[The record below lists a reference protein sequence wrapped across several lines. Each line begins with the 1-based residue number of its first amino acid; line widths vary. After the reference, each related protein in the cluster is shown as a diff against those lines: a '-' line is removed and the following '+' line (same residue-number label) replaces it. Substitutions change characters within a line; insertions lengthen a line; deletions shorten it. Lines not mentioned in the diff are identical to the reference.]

1 LSTADIVTLF
11 DVPATDPDESDRWSR
26 ALGNFSA
33 LVDTRS
39 TGSGK
44 GAASTS
50 TASQEARLMTKEQL
64 TTLDSKELIVFPN
77 SPFYARHPI
86 HLRKTAAHNDARF
99 EKLITKVPPVA
110 RI

>member
-1 LSTADIVTLF
+1 
-11 DVPATDPDESDRWSR
+11 
-26 ALGNFSA
+26 
-33 LVDTRS
+33 
-39 TGSGK
+39 
-44 GAASTS
+44 
-50 TASQEARLMTKEQL
+50 MTKEQL